1 MNSFTNAIINLAAQ
15 FKPLRRAAVVA
26 AAAAI
31 VLVGFAF
38 AQSARADV
46 LELKTG
52 EIVQGKFISA
62 SSATIRFEVN
72 GQPQTFAIKDVLN
85 IGFAD
90 TSDAATSP
98 TPPPP
103 PPPADAPPPQPD
115 NGASN
120 NAPQQAPPPSDAAP
134 QPNNPPP
141 AANSNNANSA
151 ESDSDRDT
159 NDDANNNNNAPPAA
173 PPPPTAI
180 YHGPTRAI
188 TIPSGTDIVIRMI
201 DSVDSQ
207 TNHVSDPFHASLDA
221 PLVVGNTVVAQK
233 GADVYGM
240 LANAT
245 DSGHISGKP
254 ELTLELTGVR
264 INGNVV
270 PVDSTTYD
278 VVGKSRGSQ
287 SAERIGGGA
296 IVGAVIGGVIGGP
309 KGGAVGATV
318 GAGAG
323 TAAQLSTHGDRIR
336 VPSET
341 RLEFTTQSDVT
352 ALIPASSN

>member
-1 MNSFTNAIINLAAQ
+1 MKSFSKALISLEVQ
-15 FKPLRRAAVVA
+15 SKVLRSA
-26 AAAAI
+26 AAAVAQTA
-31 VLVGFAF
+31 LLFGFALSQ
-38 AQSARADV
+38 AARADV

-52 EIVQGKFISA
+52 EIVQGKFISG

-85 IGFAD
+85 IGFTD

-103 PPPADAPPPQPD
+103 PPADVPPPQPD
-115 NGASN
+115 NNASN
-120 NAPQQAPPPSDAAP
+120 NAPQQAPPPSDAVR
-134 QPNNPPP
+134 QPTNPPP
-141 AANSNNANSA
+141 AADSNNSA
-151 ESDSDRDT
+151 DGNSDRETD
-159 NDDANNNNNAPPAA
+159 DDANDNDAPPAS
-173 PPPPTAI
+173 PPPQPLAA
-180 YHGPTRAI
+180 YHGPTQAV
-188 TIPSGTDIVIRMI
+188 TIPSGTNVVIRMI

-221 PLVVGNTVVAQK
+221 PLVVGNLVVAQK

-240 LANAT
+240 LANAR

-254 ELTLELTGVR
+254 ELTLELTGIR

-270 PVDSTTYD
+270 PIDSTTYD

-309 KGGAVGATV
+309 KGAAVGATV

-341 RLEFTTQSDVT
+341 RLEFTTQNDVT
-352 ALIPASSN
+352 ALVPASSN

>member
-1 MNSFTNAIINLAAQ
+1 MKSSVTAFMDFAAEA
-15 FKPLRRAAVVA
+15 KLLRTSACA
-26 AAAAI
+26 
-31 VLVGFAF
+31 AF
-38 AQSARADV
+38 AALVLFGVATVQFARADV

-52 EIVQGKFISA
+52 EIIQGKFISG
-62 SSATIRFEVN
+62 SSATVRFEVN

-85 IGFAD
+85 IGFTD

-115 NGASN
+115 NASN
-120 NAPQQAPPPSDAAP
+120 NAPQQAEPPDAAP
-134 QPNNPPP
+134 QPDNPPT
-141 AANSNNANSA
+141 AQNSNNSSD
-151 ESDSDRDT
+151 SDSDRDS
-159 NDDANNNNNAPPAA
+159 NDDANNNNPPPPPPPAA
-173 PPPPTAI
+173 A
-180 YHGPTRAI
+180 YHGPTQAV
-188 TIPSGTDIVIRMI
+188 TIPSGTDVVIRMI
-201 DSVDSQ
+201 DTVDSQ

-240 LANAT
+240 LANAK

-254 ELTLELTGVR
+254 QLTLELTGIR

-270 PVDSTTYD
+270 PIDSTTYD

-309 KGGAVGATV
+309 KGAAVGATV

-323 TAAQLSTHGDRIR
+323 TAVQLSTHGDRIR

-341 RLEFTTQSDVT
+341 RLEFTTENDVT
-352 ALIPASSN
+352 ALIPARSN

>member
-1 MNSFTNAIINLAAQ
+1 MALAA
-15 FKPLRRAAVVA
+15 LLLLGITV
-26 AAAAI
+26 
-31 VLVGFAF
+31 

-52 EIVQGKFISA
+52 EIIQGKFISG

-85 IGFAD
+85 IGFTD

-115 NGASN
+115 SNASN
-120 NAPQQAPPPSDAAP
+120 NAP
-134 QPNNPPP
+134 PPP
-141 AANSNNANSA
+141 ANSSNSA
-151 ESDSDRDT
+151 DSDSDRDSNT
-159 NDDANNNNNAPPAA
+159 DAINNNAAPPAA
-173 PPPPTAI
+173 PPPPPTAI
-180 YHGPTRAI
+180 YRGPTQAV
-188 TIPSGTDIVIRMI
+188 TIPSGTDVVIRMI
-201 DSVDSQ
+201 DAVDSQ

-221 PLVVGNTVVAQK
+221 PLVVGDKVVAPK

-240 LANAT
+240 LANAK

-254 ELTLELTGVR
+254 QLTLELTGIR

-270 PVDSTTYD
+270 PIDSTTYD
-278 VVGKSRGSQ
+278 VVGKSRGTQ

-309 KGGAVGATV
+309 KGAAVGATV

-341 RLEFTTQSDVT
+341 RLEFSTESDVT
-352 ALIPASSN
+352 ALIPAQSN